1 MALRHDIKRGALLM
15 LGATALFTI
24 MSTLVK
30 LVGER
35 LPFTEVMFFRC
46 FIAMPVVGLI
56 VFRTGDWGVLRTK
69 RPVAHFFRA
78 CTGMAA
84 MSSSFYA
91 LTLLPLAEH
100 TALSY
105 TTPLFVTLLAIPF
118 LGERPGVHRW
128 GAVLMGFAGIVV
140 IALGQGAFAGGLSA
154 MEIGGG
160 LHGPIFIGIFFAVL
174 QGVFSAFT
182 TMLVRGLS
190 ATEKSTTIVMWQSL
204 LMTLFTGATLPFF
217 WVTPTGLELL
227 ILLAVGVTG
236 GVAQVMLTEAY
247 ASAQVSA
254 LGPYSYTSILWA
266 TILGIVVF
274 DTWPGVSML
283 AGAAMIVAAG
293 LYILHRELKRTK
305 P

>member
-1 MALRHDIKRGALLM
+1 MALRHDIKRGALFM

-56 VFRTGDWGVLRTK
+56 VFRQRDWTVMKTR
-69 RPVAHFFRA
+69 RPVGHFFRA

-105 TTPLFVTLLAIPF
+105 TTPLFVTLLSIPM
-118 LGERPGVHRW
+118 LGERPGIHRW
-128 GAVLMGFAGIVV
+128 GAVILGFLGIVV
-140 IALGQGAFAGGLSA
+140 IALGQGAFST
-154 MEIGGG
+154 G
-160 LHGPIFIGIFFAVL
+160 LHGPHAVGIFFAVL
-174 QGVFSAFT
+174 QGCFSAVT

-190 ATEKSTTIVMWQSL
+190 ATERSTTIVMWQSL
-204 LMTLFTGATLPFF
+204 LMTIFTGATLPFF
-217 WVTPTGLELL
+217 WVTPTGWELL
-227 ILLAVGVTG
+227 ILLGVGVTG

-266 TILGIVVF
+266 TVLGIVVF
-274 DTWPGVSML
+274 GTWPGVSMGV
-283 AGAAMIVAAG
+283 GAAMIVVAG
-293 LYILHRELKRTK
+293 LYILHREMKRMK
-305 P
+305 R

>member
-1 MALRHDIKRGALLM
+1 MPLRHDIRRGALFM

-30 LVGER
+30 LVGDR

-46 FIAMPVVGLI
+46 AIAMPVVGVI
-56 VFRTGDWGVLRTK
+56 VFRIGDWGVLRTK
-69 RPVAHFFRA
+69 RPVGHFFRA
-78 CTGMAA
+78 CTGTLA

-105 TTPLFVTLLAIPF
+105 TTPLFVTLLSIPM
-118 LGERPGVHRW
+118 LGERPGIHRW
-128 GAVLMGFAGIVV
+128 GAVLVGFAGIVV
-140 IALGQGAFAGGLSA
+140 IALGQGAFSAGMS
-154 MEIGGG
+154 
-160 LHGPIFIGIFFAVL
+160 GPHAVGVGFAVL
-174 QGVFSAFT
+174 QGVFSAVT

-204 LMTLFTGATLPFF
+204 LMTIFTGLTLPFL
-217 WVTPTGLELL
+217 WVTPTVGELL
-227 ILLAVGVTG
+227 VLLGIGVTG
-236 GVAQVMLTEAY
+236 GVAQVLLTEAY

-266 TILGIVVF
+266 TLLGIVVF
-274 DTWPGVSML
+274 GDWPGVSMG
-283 AGAAMIVAAG
+283 AGAAMIVIAG
-293 LYILHRELKRTK
+293 LYILHREMKRTK
-305 P
+305 R

>member
-1 MALRHDIKRGALLM
+1 MALRHDIRRGALFM

-24 MSTLVK
+24 MSMLVK

-56 VFRTGDWGVLRTK
+56 VFRQGDWNVLRTK
-69 RPVAHFFRA
+69 RPVGHFFRA
-78 CTGMAA
+78 CTGMLA

-105 TTPLFVTLLAIPF
+105 TTPLFVTLLAIPM

-128 GAVLMGFAGIVV
+128 GAVLVGFAGILV
-140 IALGQGAFAGGLSA
+140 ISAGQGAFSSGLEGA
-154 MEIGGG
+154 
-160 LHGPIFIGIFFAVL
+160 HAVGIFFAVL
-174 QGVFSAFT
+174 QGVFSAVT

-204 LMTLFTGATLPFF
+204 LMTVFTAATLPFF
-217 WVTPTGLELL
+217 WVTPTGWELL
-227 ILLAVGVTG
+227 ILLGVGITG
-236 GVAQVMLTEAY
+236 GVAQVLLTEAY

-254 LGPYSYTSILWA
+254 LGPYSYTSIIWA
-266 TILGIVVF
+266 TLLGIVIF
-274 DTWPGVSML
+274 GTWPGVSMI
-283 AGAAMIVAAG
+283 AGAALIVAAG
-293 LYILHRELKRTK
+293 LYILQREMKRMK
-305 P
+305 R

>member
-1 MALRHDIKRGALLM
+1 M

-56 VFRTGDWGVLRTK
+56 VFRQGDWTVLRTR
-69 RPVAHFFRA
+69 RPFGHFLRA
-78 CTGMAA
+78 CTGMMA

-105 TTPLFVTLLAIPF
+105 TTPLFVTLLSIPF

-140 IALGQGAFAGGLSA
+140 IALGQGAFSGGLGG

-160 LHGPIFIGIFFAVL
+160 WQGPVSIGIFFAVL
-174 QGVFSAFT
+174 QGVFSAIT

-190 ATEKSTTIVMWQSL
+190 GTEKSTTIVMWQSL
-204 LMTLFTGATLPFF
+204 LMTLFTAATLPFF
-217 WVTPTGLELL
+217 WVTPTGWELL
-227 ILLAVGVTG
+227 ILLGVGITG
-236 GVAQVMLTEAY
+236 GVAQVLLTEAY

-266 TILGIVVF
+266 TGLGIVVF
-274 DTWPGVSML
+274 GTWPGLSMGL
-283 AGAAMIVAAG
+283 GAAMIVAAG
-293 LYILHRELKRTK
+293 LYILHREMKRTR

>member
-1 MALRHDIKRGALLM
+1 MALRHDIRRGALFM
-15 LGATALFTI
+15 LAATALFTI
-24 MSTLVK
+24 MSALVK

-46 FIAMPVVGLI
+46 FIAMPVVGII
-56 VFRTGDWGVLRTK
+56 VFRQGDWTVLRTK
-69 RPVAHFFRA
+69 RRVGHFLRA

-105 TTPLFVTLLAIPF
+105 TTPLFVTLLSIPF

-128 GAVLMGFAGIVV
+128 GAVLLGFCGIVV
-140 IALGQGAFAGGLSA
+140 IALGQGAFST
-154 MEIGGG
+154 G
-160 LHGPIFIGIFFAVL
+160 LHGDHAVGVGFAVL
-174 QGVFSAFT
+174 QGVFSAVT

-204 LMTLFTGATLPFF
+204 LMTVFTGATLPFF
-217 WVTPTGLELL
+217 WVTPTAPELL
-227 ILLAVGVTG
+227 ILLGIGITG
-236 GVAQVMLTEAY
+236 GVAQVLLTEAY

-266 TILGIVVF
+266 TVLGIVVF
-274 DTWPGVSML
+274 GTWPGVSMGV
-283 AGAAMIVAAG
+283 GAAMIVAAG
-293 LYILHRELKRTK
+293 LYILHREMKRK
-305 P
+305 QR

>member
-1 MALRHDIKRGALLM
+1 MPLRHDIRRGALFM

-30 LVGER
+30 LVGDR

-46 FIAMPVVGLI
+46 AIAMPVVGLI
-56 VFRTGDWGVLRTK
+56 VFRTGDWGVLQTR
-69 RPVAHFFRA
+69 RPMGHFLRA

-105 TTPLFVTLLAIPF
+105 TTPLFVTLLSIPM

-128 GAVLMGFAGIVV
+128 GAVLVGFAGIVV
-140 IALGQGAFAGGLSA
+140 IALGQGAFSAGLS
-154 MEIGGG
+154 
-160 LHGPIFIGIFFAVL
+160 GPHAVGVGFAVL
-174 QGVFSAFT
+174 QGMFSAVT

-204 LMTLFTGATLPFF
+204 LMTIFTGLTLPFL
-217 WVTPTGLELL
+217 WVTPAPAELL
-227 ILLAVGVTG
+227 LLLGIGVTG

-266 TILGIVVF
+266 TLLGIVVF
-274 DTWPGVSML
+274 GNWPGLSMGL
-283 AGAAMIVAAG
+283 GAALIVVAG
-293 LYILHRELKRTK
+293 LYILHREMKRTK
-305 P
+305 R

>member
-1 MALRHDIKRGALLM
+1 MALRHDIRRGALLM

-24 MSTLVK
+24 MSSMVK

-46 FIAMPVVGLI
+46 ALAMPVVGI
-56 VFRTGDWGVLRTK
+56 IICRSGDWGVLRTK

-84 MSSSFYA
+84 MGSSFYA

-105 TTPLFVTLLAIPF
+105 TTPLFVTLLSIPF
-118 LGERPGVHRW
+118 LGERPGIHRW
-128 GAVLMGFAGIVV
+128 GAVLMGFAGIMV
-140 IALGQGAFAGGLSA
+140 IAAGQGAFSGGVDSEHA
-154 MEIGGG
+154 V
-160 LHGPIFIGIFFAVL
+160 GITFAVL

-204 LMTLFTGATLPFF
+204 LMTLFTGATLPFL
-217 WVTPTGLELL
+217 WVTPTAWELAMLLTLGL
-227 ILLAVGVTG
+227 IG

-266 TILGIVVF
+266 TGLGIVVF
-274 DTWPGVSML
+274 GTWPGLSML

-293 LYILHRELKRTK
+293 LYILHREMKRTK
-305 P
+305 R

>member
-1 MALRHDIKRGALLM
+1 MPLRHDIRRGALFM

-30 LVGER
+30 LVGDR

-46 FIAMPVVGLI
+46 FIAMPVVGII
-56 VFRTGDWGVLRTK
+56 VLRSGDWGVLRTK
-69 RPVAHFFRA
+69 RPLGHFFRA

-100 TALSY
+100 TTLSY
-105 TTPLFVTLLAIPF
+105 TTPLFVTLLSIPM
-118 LGERPGVHRW
+118 LGERPGIHRW
-128 GAVLMGFAGIVV
+128 GAVLVGFAGIVV
-140 IALGQGAFAGGLSA
+140 IAVGQGAFTGGLS
-154 MEIGGG
+154 
-160 LHGPIFIGIFFAVL
+160 GPHAVGVGFAVL
-174 QGVFSAFT
+174 QGVFSAVT

-204 LMTLFTGATLPFF
+204 LMTIFTGLTLPFL
-217 WVTPTGLELL
+217 WVTPTAGELL
-227 ILLAVGVTG
+227 LLLGIGVTG
-236 GVAQVMLTEAY
+236 GVAQVLLTEAY

-266 TILGIVVF
+266 TLLGIVVF
-274 DTWPGVSML
+274 DTWPGLSMG
-283 AGAAMIVAAG
+283 AGATLIIVAG
-293 LYILHRELKRTK
+293 LYILHREMKRTK
-305 P
+305 R

>member
-1 MALRHDIKRGALLM
+1 VCARVKGPALPLRHDIKRGALFM

-24 MSTLVK
+24 MSMLVK

-56 VFRTGDWGVLRTK
+56 VFRQGDWGVLRTK
-69 RPVAHFFRA
+69 RPVGHFLRA

-84 MSSSFYA
+84 MSCSFYA

-105 TTPLFVTLLAIPF
+105 TTPLFITLLAIPF

-128 GAVLMGFAGIVV
+128 GAVLVGFAGVLV
-140 IALGQGAFAGGLSA
+140 IAGGQGAFSAGLEGA
-154 MEIGGG
+154 
-160 LHGPIFIGIFFAVL
+160 HAVGIFFAVL
-174 QGVFSAFT
+174 QGVFSAIT

-190 ATEKSTTIVMWQSL
+190 ATEKSTTIVLWQSL
-204 LMTLFTGATLPFF
+204 LMTVFTAATLPFF
-217 WVTPTGLELL
+217 WVTPTGWELL
-227 ILLAVGVTG
+227 ILIAVGVTG

-266 TILGIVVF
+266 MVLGVVVF
-274 DTWPGVSML
+274 GTWPGLSML
-283 AGAAMIVAAG
+283 AGAGLIVAAG
-293 LYILHRELKRTK
+293 LYILHREMKRTK

>member
-105 TTPLFVTLLAIPF
+105 TTPLFVTLLSIPF
-118 LGERPGVHRW
+118 LGERPGIHRW
-128 GAVLMGFAGIVV
+128 GAVLVGFAGIMV
-140 IALGQGAFAGGLSA
+140 IALGQGAFSGG
-154 MEIGGG
+154 MGHEYT
-160 LHGPIFIGIFFAVL
+160 IGIFFAVL

-204 LMTLFTGATLPFF
+204 LMTVFTGATLPFF
-217 WVTPTGLELL
+217 WVTPTAWELCV
-227 ILLAVGVTG
+227 LLAVGITG

-266 TILGIVVF
+266 TVLGIVVF
-274 DTWPGVSML
+274 GTWPGLSMGL
-283 AGAAMIVAAG
+283 GAAMIVAAG
-293 LYILHRELKRTK
+293 LYILHREMKRTK
-305 P
+305 R